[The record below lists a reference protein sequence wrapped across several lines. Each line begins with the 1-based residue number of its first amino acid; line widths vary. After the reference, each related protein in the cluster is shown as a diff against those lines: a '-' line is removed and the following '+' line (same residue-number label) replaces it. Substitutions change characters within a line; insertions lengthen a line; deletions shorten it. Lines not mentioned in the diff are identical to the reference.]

1 MLEQGIR
8 QAILELHR
16 RGQGVRA
23 IARAL
28 QVSRAAVRDV
38 LRRGSAEVPRLAR
51 PEKAL
56 DHREDIL
63 QLLQHCDGS
72 FMRVHEELTKLG
84 LQLSY
89 PALTAFCRRHGI
101 GQAPKQPA
109 GRYDFAPGPG
119 DAARH
124 LAA

>member
-28 QVSRAAVRDV
+28 RVSRAAVRDV

-63 QLLQHCDGS
+63 RLLAQCEGS
-72 FMRVHEELTKLG
+72 FMRVHEELTKTG

-89 PALTAFCRRHGI
+89 PAFTAFCRRHVTD
-101 GQAPKQPA
+101 
-109 GRYDFAPGPG
+109 R
-119 DAARH
+119 
-124 LAA
+124 